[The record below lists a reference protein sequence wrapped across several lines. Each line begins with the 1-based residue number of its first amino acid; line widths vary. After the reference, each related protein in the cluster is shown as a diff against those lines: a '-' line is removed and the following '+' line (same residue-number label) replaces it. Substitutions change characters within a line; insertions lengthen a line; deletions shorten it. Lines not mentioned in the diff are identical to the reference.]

1 MVLFTILLITLICLA
16 VFAVLLLGAGGAVFI
31 VIFSDVIV
39 CAAIIA
45 FIMYLIVKHRRGR

>member
-1 MVLFTILLITLICLA
+1 MVLFAILLITLICLA
-16 VFAVLLLGAGGAVFI
+16 VVAVLCVSAGGAVFM

-45 FIMYLIVKHRRGR
+45 FIMYLIVKHRRH